1 MFENRR
7 QAMDLIAELLP
18 SDIQDEIAGLLT
30 PAIGLIPAKEWDTVT
45 FGRTRIGGTPDAP
58 EGFAWP
64 QIEPSLDDVA
74 RLPDY
79 LPEEYRAVAGT
90 RRSLVFIGQI
100 DLAQAHELGDVASP
114 LPETGRLWFFWDG
127 GVGQYSADA
136 LYTRVI
142 WDTTPVDEL
151 ATAPLAEDLRTQHE
165 ADQWYWEER
174 YSTWHHATNYFA
186 PGRDVE
192 LYAGVMLP
200 PRYAGVVEVS
210 EVFESL
216 EQRGLEEDF
225 EVFYEASLD
234 VGEWQGYQLLGLP
247 DPIQGD
253 PRDDVEPADWG
264 LLFQVPM
271 NDWQLGDGG
280 DGAVYFLIQS
290 EALARRDF
298 SNVRAVYQA

>member
-127 GVGQYSADA
+127 GVGQY
-136 LYTRVI
+136 L
-142 WDTTPVDEL
+142 
-151 ATAPLAEDLRTQHE
+151 
-165 ADQWYWEER
+165 
-174 YSTWHHATNYFA
+174 
-186 PGRDVE
+186 
-192 LYAGVMLP
+192 
-200 PRYAGVVEVS
+200 
-210 EVFESL
+210 SL
-216 EQRGLEEDF
+216 
-225 EVFYEASLD
+225 
-234 VGEWQGYQLLGLP
+234 
-247 DPIQGD
+247 IH
-253 PRDDVEPADWG
+253 
-264 LLFQVPM
+264 
-271 NDWQLGDGG
+271 
-280 DGAVYFLIQS
+280 I
-290 EALARRDF
+290 
-298 SNVRAVYQA
+298 